1 MFRAD
6 AETMPTFEFQP
17 RKVGGLRRLSPD
29 PPSYSRQRRNIPTPP
44 AAPTVPDSPTPT
56 RPMDRPVADSDTL
69 VDNAGMRYVI
79 KADIVM
85 LQYNVG
91 FLTKL
96 RKNWNVE

>member
-17 RKVGGLRRLSPD
+17 RKVGEGGLKRLSPD

-56 RPMDRPVADSDTL
+56 WSMDRPVPDSDNAM
-69 VDNAGMRYVI
+69 DNGGIRYVI
-79 KADIVM
+79 KAEIA
-85 LQYNVG
+85 LKEPSQVG
-91 FLTKL
+91 
-96 RKNWNVE
+96 